1 MKKVIYYEERGCF
14 MKPERGDSDSNMQ
27 NFRTCF
33 EINGKDGKKLFVEL
47 GGYDRKAYKD
57 ENGNKVPAFKNRLHT
72 SLSYTDERGSW
83 GIWAPYCGVSAS
95 NYSYTREDVLRYIN
109 AISVEQYDEMQPRLI
124 LDCKNHYSNCT
135 GSGLIQQIVE
145 DWRKFWNDR
154 GGKFSDE
161 YKVLSSYG
169 QHFLMI
175 RGEVYDFAGIANE
188 KPIDE
193 KHSDFQVIFDRITN
207 KERAERIIEN
217 AVIC

>member
-14 MKPERGDSDSNMQ
+14 MTARNYNGESDMQ

-33 EINGKDGKKLFVEL
+33 EIIGKDGKKLWVEL
-47 GGYDRKAYKD
+47 GGWDREAYKD
-57 ENGNKVPAFKNRLHT
+57 KNGNKVPGFKNRIHA

-83 GIWAPYCGVSAS
+83 GIFAPYCGVTSS
-95 NYSYTREDVLRYIN
+95 DYSYTRSDVLRYIN
-109 AISVEQYDEMQPRLI
+109 AISAEQYDEMQPRLI
-124 LDCKNHYSNCT
+124 LDCENHYSNCT
-135 GSGLIQQIVE
+135 GSGLIQHIVE
-145 DWRKFWNDR
+145 DWRKFWDDR

-175 RGEVYDFAGIANE
+175 RGNVYEFAGIASE

-193 KHSDFQVIFDRITN
+193 KHSDFQVIFDRITD

-217 AVIC
+217 AVIF